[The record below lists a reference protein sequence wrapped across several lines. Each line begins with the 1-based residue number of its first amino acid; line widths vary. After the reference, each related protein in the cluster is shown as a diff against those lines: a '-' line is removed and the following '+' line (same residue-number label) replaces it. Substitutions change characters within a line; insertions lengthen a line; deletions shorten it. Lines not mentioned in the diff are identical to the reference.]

1 MAEGRRQQNDQSPRP
16 NQRIVTP
23 DVDRAIQE
31 LRKKVQSLQESSG
44 ILYGDRGAAGL
55 PLAAVRRQDMSAMVK
70 IPLVNPSSVPTSG
83 PADATYG
90 TLERDMLNELKAATL
105 ELQETMA
112 LVLDVL
118 RAFERIGA

>member
-1 MAEGRRQQNDQSPRP
+1 MGENRRQPDQAARP
-16 NQRIVTP
+16 GQRVVTP

-31 LRKKVQSLQESSG
+31 LRKKVQSLQETSG
-44 ILYGDRGAAGL
+44 ILYGDRGASGL
-55 PLAAVRRQDMSAMVK
+55 PLAAVRRQDMSAMVTV
-70 IPLVNPSSVPTSG
+70 PLVNPSSIPATG
-83 PADATYG
+83 PADVTYG

-118 RAFERIGA
+118 RAFERIGT